1 MRVQVLIDK
10 VTFMSYQKNDVLQWR
25 NPETEEE
32 KADVMVVMEP
42 EDSEGRIWVRQINR
56 SVVKEQKVPVS
67 ATEFLGQGSIYE
79 PASEVIARY
88 RK

>member
-10 VTFMSYQKNDVLQWR
+10 ITFMSYQKNDVLQWR

-32 KADVMVVMEP
+32 KADVMVVIEP
-42 EDSEGRIWVRQINR
+42 EDSEGRVWVRQINR
-56 SVVKEQKVPVS
+56 SVVMEQKVPVS
-67 ATEFLGQGSIYE
+67 ATEFLGQCSIYE